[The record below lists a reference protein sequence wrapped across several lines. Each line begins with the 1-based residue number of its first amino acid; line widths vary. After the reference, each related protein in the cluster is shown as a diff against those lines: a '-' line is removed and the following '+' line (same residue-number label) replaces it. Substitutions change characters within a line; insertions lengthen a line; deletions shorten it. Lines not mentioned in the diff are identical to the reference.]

1 MVPKVG
7 EPLSLDWFEVPSRVE
22 PGAALCR
29 VRMSTVCGSDLHT
42 VSGRRKEP
50 MPIILGHEIIGDV
63 VALGQGYLGISRPP
77 PTSHFHATY
86 QQHCFFGY
94 SPQRPLNP
102 HKFN

>member
-1 MVPKVG
+1 MVLKVG
-7 EPLSLDWFEVPSRVE
+7 EPLSLDWFEIPSSLE

-63 VALGQGYLGISRPP
+63 VALGQGWEALQIGCPDSQHCQ
-77 PTSHFHATY
+77 THATY
-86 QQHCFFGY
+86 QHCCLWAPC
-94 SPQRPLNP
+94 PQC
-102 HKFN
+102 KTS